1 MLFRSNDLNGFP
13 ADNAPF
19 WQPGWLPFL
28 SHGSGG
34 DYIAYDLGLRDSATA
49 GRLIVM
55 NHEEPEFTAVMFP
68 SLSFLF
74 EGALH
79 ATTRGY
85 YVYTDGGVTMS
96 DNFDDFDGQP
106 GELSRF
112 DEDGVERWNPELEKH

>member
-1 MLFRSNDLNGFP
+1 
-13 ADNAPF
+13 
-19 WQPGWLPFL
+19 
-28 SHGSGG
+28 
-34 DYIAYDLGLRDSATA
+34 
-49 GRLIVM
+49 M